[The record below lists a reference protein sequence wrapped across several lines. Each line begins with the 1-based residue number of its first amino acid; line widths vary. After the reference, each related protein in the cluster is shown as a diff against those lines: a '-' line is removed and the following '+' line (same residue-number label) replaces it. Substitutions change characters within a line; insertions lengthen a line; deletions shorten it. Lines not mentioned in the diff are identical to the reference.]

1 MCSFQPYIFAVARD
15 PATGLIFSALQIRML
30 NNRMYT
36 SDTPTHS
43 CGNVMAFLVGDMFQS
58 YQRESGN
65 LRPKTT
71 FSYIRVSRTLQGAK
85 KRAPSRVEKANISLK
100 YLTIDL
106 ACLFWWK
113 RLQCEGERIKTSQK
127 VYSLQLCMKLTSH

>member
-1 MCSFQPYIFAVARD
+1 MCSFQPFIFAVARD

-30 NNRMYT
+30 NNRTYT
-36 SDTPTHS
+36 SDTHTELRQ
-43 CGNVMAFLVGDMFQS
+43 CDGILGGDTFQS

-100 YLTIDL
+100 YFTIDL
-106 ACLFWWK
+106 ACVFGGKGYNAKGKGLRHHK
-113 RLQCEGERIKTSQK
+113 RYI
-127 VYSLQLCMKLTSH
+127 VYNCA